1 MNAHFLGDKI
11 VEFDN
16 VHLGFAVDTFKGL
29 MVPVIKNA
37 DSMSLLQI
45 STEAKRLSTECF
57 EGTVAPDDLTGG
69 TFTVTNLGPMGIE
82 HFTPVLNPPE
92 VGILGACAIGL
103 RAVEKGNGIEHIP
116 HMGLSL
122 TFNHQATDG
131 APAARFLQQVTYALA
146 NFDLFLA
153 K

>member
-1 MNAHFLGDKI
+1 MNAHFLEDKI
-11 VEFDN
+11 VEYDR

-37 DSMSLLQI
+37 DLLSLLDI
-45 STEAKRLSTECF
+45 SKEAKMLSSECF
-57 EGTVAPDDLTGG
+57 DGTVAPDDLTGG
-69 TFTVTNLGPMGIE
+69 TFTVSNLGPMGIE

-92 VGILGACAIGL
+92 VGILGVCVIGPK
-103 RAVEKGNGIEHIP
+103 AVQRENGIEHVP

-131 APAARFLQQVTYALA
+131 APAARFLQQVTYALS